1 MIGSFGGEGGGFL
14 LLFGRVEDHLNRRIK
29 MKAKMLKT
37 KGCSNKGSSFG
48 PKNCKKCDIFFC
60 LSQASICLSS
70 WGYCPLL
77 YWIYCPTASMAE
89 PLLEHRGGLFFLKI
103 YLK

>member
-60 LSQASICLSS
+60 LSQASICFKFLGLLSS
-70 WGYCPLL
+70 FILDLL
-77 YWIYCPTASMAE
+77 PNC
-89 PLLEHRGGLFFLKI
+89 LNGGATT
-103 YLK
+103 